1 MKQQPRRLL
10 KMSTTMR
17 GLTQRMVFLFLLIA
31 AIIIMLAGNADPRIF
46 ERARVIVSDFSSPII
61 DIMSRPVAS
70 IHSLKNEA
78 SILLNIRD
86 DNVILRQDNAS
97 LLQWKKV
104 AYELITENQQLR
116 ALLNYN
122 RKDVM
127 NHITARIIGDVGG
140 SFARNI
146 LINAGKDVGVRK
158 GQAAVVGDGL
168 VGRVTIVGSKS
179 SSVLLITDL
188 NSRIP
193 VVIESTRVRAFLDG
207 DNTNLIRLS
216 YLSANSE
223 LAIGQRIVTSGH
235 GGVFPPGIPI
245 GIISVI
251 NQNGVKVTPYVKSDK
266 LEYIRLMDFG
276 LHGALDDSLV
286 STKNKI
292 YGNEN

>member
-10 KMSTTMR
+10 KISTTMR
-17 GLTQRMVFLFLLIA
+17 GLAQRMVFLFLLVA

-46 ERARVIVSDFSSPII
+46 ERARIIVSDFSSPII
-61 DIMSRPVAS
+61 DIISRPVAS
-70 IHSLKNEA
+70 IHNLKNEA
-78 SILLNIRD
+78 TILLNIRD
-86 DNVILRQDNAS
+86 DNVILRQNNAS

-104 AYELITENQQLR
+104 AHELITENQQLR

-127 NHITARIIGDVGG
+127 SHITARIIGDVGG

-193 VVIESTRVRAFLDG
+193 VVVESTRVRAFLDG

-245 GIISVI
+245 GIISII

-266 LEYIRLMDFG
+266 LEYIKLMDFG
-276 LHGALDDSLV
+276 LHGALDDSLIG
-286 STKNKI
+286 TKNKI
-292 YGNEN
+292 YGDEN